1 MAMKIVNN
9 MSAVNSLNILGTNNS
24 RLAKDMARLSSGL
37 KITGA
42 GDDASGYSIAKRM
55 RAQIRGLDACAAN
68 VNTGYNMLKTA
79 SEAVQCQLDILKKMR
94 EITLKASDD
103 TYSQKDRDVLAIE
116 ADELF
121 NQLDL
126 IAEETTYNG
135 MTLLNHRTEATVTYT
150 QTYEANTFAPFDPLH
165 PAQMNTTIGNIFPD
179 APLESPD
186 TIGSYSWI
194 FDYHEYLGGYSPACS
209 DSVAPTVTLDF
220 TNALSGHSI
229 DDFNLQGFSV
239 LCSQCAQFVSIVFST
254 ERDLGSGERQD
265 PVTTDP
271 NLMKCRQYIIGING
285 AQSADDIAN
294 AVYDGMT
301 SANRAHGDTGS
312 DVNIIGD
319 HQLTIARSGNAV
331 SITQYAYQP
340 NFTVPLFY
348 EGTKGVN
355 YNYTETTVTT
365 TLDGYHP
372 WEDKYIQ
379 SGTKASENTQ
389 IRLWNTS
396 LEALF
401 PGQDSTFL
409 LEPDTY
415 PSSYDTADFPDPE
428 EYPERYEDY
437 QGTDTQKKQQLWR
450 DESWYLTKKGAESK
464 GEVLRTREGAEG
476 FLKDLDQAI
485 KYILHVQTDF
495 GSQMMRME
503 ICAANITT
511 SQENVLASEST
522 ISDADMAKEMVN
534 FARDNLLL
542 QASQSM
548 LAQANS
554 ESSSVL
560 GLLQ

>member
-1 MAMKIVNN
+1 MAMRIMNN
-9 MSAVNSLNILGTNNS
+9 MSAVNSLNIMGANNS
-24 RLAKDMARLSSGL
+24 RLAKDMARLSAGL

-42 GDDASGYSIAKRM
+42 GDDASGYSIAQRM
-55 RAQIRGLDACAAN
+55 KAQIRGLDACSAN

-79 SEAVQCQLDILKKMR
+79 AEAVECQTDVLKKMR
-94 EITLKASDD
+94 EIAMKASDD
-103 TYSQKDRDVLAIE
+103 TYSQKDRDVLSFE

-135 MTLLNHRTEATVTYT
+135 MTLLNHRTQAKVTYT
-150 QTYEANTFAPFDPLH
+150 RTNEANTFADFDPLH
-165 PAQMNTTIGNIFPD
+165 PAQANTTIDRIFPD
-179 APLESPD
+179 PGNSYGWALEWW
-186 TIGSYSWI
+186 YKNQ
-194 FDYHEYLGGYSPACS
+194 EALNGYSPYNDHGDYTAS
-209 DSVAPTVTLDF
+209 LDF
-220 TNALSGHSI
+220 ANAFSGHSV

-239 LCSQCAQFVSIVFST
+239 LCSGCTQFVSIVLST
-254 ERDLGSGERQD
+254 DRELGSGERQA
-265 PVTTDP
+265 PVTSDP
-271 NLMKCRQYIIGING
+271 DLLKCRQYIIGING
-285 AQSADDIAN
+285 AQTAEDITN
-294 AVYDGMT
+294 AVYDGIIA
-301 SANRAHGDTGS
+301 ANRSYGDSGS
-312 DVNIIGD
+312 DVNIIGE
-319 HQLTIARSGNAV
+319 HGLTINRSGNNV
-331 SITQYAYQP
+331 FITQTEATVFYQP
-340 NFTVPLFY
+340 VFY

-355 YNYTETTVTT
+355 YNYTETVSTT
-365 TLDGYHP
+365 TLEGYHP
-372 WEDKYIQ
+372 WEDRYIQ
-379 SGTKASENTQ
+379 SGTKASENTR

-401 PGQDSTFL
+401 PGQESQFL
-409 LEPDTY
+409 LEPEKY
-415 PSSYDTADFPDPE
+415 PDSFSSADFPDPD
-428 EYPERYEDY
+428 EYPERYEGY
-437 QGTDTQKKQQLWR
+437 QGTNEQKKMQLWR
-450 DESWYLTKKGAESK
+450 DEIWHLTKKGAQSK

-485 KYILHVQTDF
+485 KYALHVSTDL

-503 ICAANITT
+503 ICAANITI

-560 GLLQ
+560 SLLQ

>member
-1 MAMKIVNN
+1 MAMKIANN
-9 MSAVNSLNILGTNNS
+9 MPAVNSLNIMGSNSS
-24 RLAKDMARLSSGL
+24 RLAKDMARLSAGL

-150 QTYEANTFAPFDPLH
+150 RTNEANTFADFDPLH
-165 PAQMNTTIGNIFPD
+165 PAQWNTTIGNIFPP

-186 TIGSYSWI
+186 TIGSVTWI
-194 FDYHEYLGGYSPACS
+194 SRYNEYLGGYSPDCS
-209 DSVAPTVTLDF
+209 NTVAPTTTLDF

-229 DDFNLQGFSV
+229 EDFNLQGFSV
-239 LCSQCAQFVSIVFST
+239 LCSQCTQFVSIVFST
-254 ERDLGSGERQD
+254 ERELGSGERQD

-271 NLMKCRQYIIGING
+271 DLMRCRQYIIGLNG
-285 AQSADDIAN
+285 AQSAADIAN

-301 SANRAHGDTGS
+301 SANRAYGDTGH
-312 DVNIIGD
+312 DVNVIGYHD
-319 HQLTIARSGNAV
+319 LVISRTGNSV
-331 SITQYAYQP
+331 SITQNIYAPQ
-340 NFTVPLFY
+340 FVVPIFY

-355 YNYTETTVTT
+355 YNYTETTTT
-365 TLDGYHP
+365 TVMEGFHP

>member
-1 MAMKIVNN
+1 MAMKIANN
-9 MSAVNSLNILGTNNS
+9 MPAVNSLNIMGSNSS
-24 RLAKDMARLSSGL
+24 RLAKDMARLSAGL

-79 SEAVQCQLDILKKMR
+79 AEAVQCQLDILKKMR

-135 MTLLNHRTEATVTYT
+135 MTLLNHRTEAVQNIT
-150 QTYEANTFAPFDPLH
+150 QVSQTNQYEPFDPWGDEID
-165 PAQMNTTIGNIFPD
+165 NTTIGEIFASGGDNTSIESVYNIWGVI
-179 APLESPD
+179 SSSHV
-186 TIGSYSWI
+186 GSM
-194 FDYHEYLGGYSPACS
+194 
-209 DSVAPTVTLDF
+209 TLDF
-220 TNALSGHSI
+220 SNALSGHTI
-229 DDFNLQGFSV
+229 EDFNLQGFSV
-239 LCSQCAQFVSIVFST
+239 MCTNCSQFATVVFDTSR
-254 ERDLGSGERQD
+254 ELGSGERQD
-265 PVTTDP
+265 SIRTSGSFGDA
-271 NLMKCRQYIIGING
+271 RQYIIGLKG
-285 AQSADDIAN
+285 ARNADDIAN
-294 AVYDGMT
+294 AVYDGILAAN
-301 SANRAHGDTGS
+301 SAKGTNVYDN
-312 DVNIIGD
+312 VEKPNNYIGR
-319 HQLTIARSGNAV
+319 HNLRIERSGSTISLMV
-331 SITQYAYQP
+331 DAYSLSSNTLP
-340 NFTVPLFY
+340 VFY
-348 EGTKGVN
+348 NGIKGV
-355 YNYTETTVTT
+355 TATVEVATT
-365 TLDGYHP
+365 TTAVEGFHP
-372 WEDKYIQ
+372 WEDHYIQ

-401 PGQDSTFL
+401 PPSDSEFL
-409 LEPDTY
+409 LEPEEY
-415 PSSYDTADFPDPE
+415 PNSYSTADFPDPD

-450 DESWYLTKKGAESK
+450 DEIWHLTKKGAQSK

-485 KYILHVQTDF
+485 KYALLVSTDL

-503 ICAANITT
+503 ICAANITI
-511 SQENVLASEST
+511 SHENVLASEST
-522 ISDADMAKEMVN
+522 ISDADMAKEMVS

>member
-1 MAMKIVNN
+1 MKIANN
-9 MSAVNSLNILGTNNS
+9 MPAVNSLNIMGSNSS
-24 RLAKDMARLSSGL
+24 RLAKDMARLSAGL

-94 EITLKASDD
+94 ETTLKASDD

-150 QTYEANTFAPFDPLH
+150 RTNEANTFADFDPLH
-165 PAQMNTTIGNIFPD
+165 PAQWNTTIGNIFPP
-179 APLESPD
+179 APLEDSA
-186 TIGSYSWI
+186 TIIAIEWLLKNNEALY
-194 FDYHEYLGGYSPACS
+194 GYSPTSTPPA
-209 DSVAPTVTLDF
+209 ATLDF
-220 TNALSGHSI
+220 TSALAGHTI

-239 LCSQCAQFVSIVFST
+239 LCSTCTQFVSVVLST
-254 ERDLGSGERQD
+254 DRELGSGERQD

-271 NLMKCRQYIIGING
+271 DLIKCRQYIIGING
-285 AQSADDIAN
+285 AETAEDLAN
-294 AVYDGMT
+294 AVYDGIV
-301 SANRAHGDTGS
+301 SANRAYGDTGS
-312 DVNIIGD
+312 DVNIMGD
-319 HQLTIARSGNAV
+319 HTLTISRSGNNV
-331 SITQYAYQP
+331 SITQYGYNLATRP
-340 NFTVPLFY
+340 VFF

-355 YNYTETTVTT
+355 YNYTETTTT
-365 TLDGYHP
+365 TVMEGFHP

-485 KYILHVQTDF
+485 KYILHAQTDF

>member
-1 MAMKIVNN
+1 MAMKIANN
-9 MSAVNSLNILGTNNS
+9 MPAVNSLNIMGSNSS
-24 RLAKDMARLSSGL
+24 RLAKDMARLSAGL

-94 EITLKASDD
+94 EITLKASND
-103 TYSQKDRDVLAIE
+103 TYSQKDRDVLSIE

-135 MTLLNHRTEATVTYT
+135 MTLLNRRSEAVRNVTSISQST
-150 QTYEANTFAPFDPLH
+150 QFAPFDP
-165 PAQMNTTIGNIFPD
+165 AISQIDNTTIGDVFV
-179 APLESPD
+179 
-186 TIGSYSWI
+186 
-194 FDYHEYLGGYSPACS
+194 LGGDNQAIRSTWGIWGVGSRS
-209 DSVAPTVTLDF
+209 DYGSMTLDF
-220 TNALSGHSI
+220 TNALAGHTI
-229 DDFNLQGFSV
+229 DDFHLQGFSIM
-239 LCSQCAQFVSIVFST
+239 CDRCDQFATIVFDTS
-254 ERDLGSGERQD
+254 RDLGSGQRQD
-265 PVTTDP
+265 SINDSYPDA
-271 NLMKCRQYIIGING
+271 RQFIIGLKG
-285 AQSADDIAN
+285 AQNADDIAN
-294 AVYDGMT
+294 AVYDGILA
-301 SANRAHGDTGS
+301 ANQAKGS
-312 DVNIIGD
+312 NNFPGAGVTNAPDNQIGI
-319 HQLTIARSGNAV
+319 HTLQVHRSGNTV
-331 SITQYAYQP
+331 S
-340 NFTVPLFY
+340 FTTAHDNAHPVFY
-348 EGTKGVN
+348 NGIKGV
-355 YNYTETTVTT
+355 TSTVEVTT
-365 TLDGYHP
+365 TTTTVDGFNP

-379 SGTKASENTQ
+379 SGTKASEKTM

-401 PGQDSTFL
+401 PGLDSEFL
-409 LEPDTY
+409 LEPENLPTDF
-415 PSSYDTADFPDPE
+415 DGGDFPDPDA
-428 EYPERYEDY
+428 YPERYEDY
-437 QGTDTQKKQQLWR
+437 QGTDLQKKQQLWR
-450 DESWYLTKKGAESK
+450 DNAWHLTKKGAQSK

-485 KYILHVQTDF
+485 KYILHVQTDL

-503 ICAANITT
+503 ICAANITI

-522 ISDADMAKEMVN
+522 ISDADMAREMVN

-542 QASQSM
+542 SASQSM

-554 ESSSVL
+554 QSSSVL

>member
-1 MAMKIVNN
+1 MAMKIANN
-9 MSAVNSLNILGTNNS
+9 MPAVNSLNIMGSNSS
-24 RLAKDMARLSSGL
+24 RLAKDMARLSAGL

-79 SEAVQCQLDILKKMR
+79 AEAVQCQTDILKKMR

-135 MTLLNHRTEATVTYT
+135 MTLLNRRTPGTMEVESVTAKYVIGDFNPLNWATHNTKIGKIFNPASNNFREVQADIWKAYT
-150 QTYEANTFAPFDPLH
+150 GESDYGLKPRNTSYNAP
-165 PAQMNTTIGNIFPD
+165 I
-179 APLESPD
+179 E
-186 TIGSYSWI
+186 
-194 FDYHEYLGGYSPACS
+194 
-209 DSVAPTVTLDF
+209 LDF
-220 TNALSGHSI
+220 ANALSGHSI
-229 DDFNLQGFSV
+229 QDFDMQGFSV
-239 LCSQCAQFVSIVFST
+239 LCTGCLQFVSVVLT
-254 ERDLGSGERQD
+254 TDRELGSGERQT
-265 PVTTDP
+265 PVVDVP
-271 NLMKCRQYIIGING
+271 AVQYCRQYVIGIKD
-285 AQSADDIAN
+285 AQTADDLAN
-294 AVYDGMT
+294 AVYDGIIA
-301 SANRAHGDTGS
+301 ANQAFGDPNE
-312 DVNIIGD
+312 NIIGRHD
-319 HQLTIARSGNAV
+319 LTISRSGNTV
-331 SITQYAYQP
+331 SLYLAGANYAQLPIY
-340 NFTVPLFY
+340 Y
-348 EGTKGVN
+348 EGTKGVSASQEVF
-355 YNYTETTVTT
+355 TKTTVAS
-365 TLDGYHP
+365 GYHP

-379 SGTKASENTQ
+379 SGTKASENTM

-401 PGQDSTFL
+401 PELNSEFL
-409 LEPDTY
+409 LEPEKLPTDF
-415 PSSYDTADFPDPE
+415 DGGDFPEPGD
-428 EYPERYEDY
+428 YPDRYEDY
-437 QGTDTQKKQQLWR
+437 LGTDLQKKQQLWR
-450 DESWYLTKKGAESK
+450 DNAWHLTKKGASSK

-476 FLKDLDQAI
+476 FLKYLDQAI
-485 KYILHVQTDF
+485 KYTLHVSTEI

-503 ICAANITT
+503 ICAANITI

-522 ISDADMAKEMVN
+522 ISDADMAREMVN

-542 QASQSM
+542 SASQSM

-554 ESSSVL
+554 QSSSVL